1 MATSEERIK
10 VLQMIAEGTIGV
22 DEGSALLKA
31 LDIPEGKPGFGRL
44 RRDTADRRMLRVKV
58 DDSVGKRTKVNVVL
72 PMALVNAGLNIASK
86 YVDDVNSEH
95 AAALVEAI
103 DAGMTGLVLDVHEN
117 DGEHVQVFIE

>member
-10 VLQMIAEGTIGV
+10 VLQMIADGTIGV

-31 LDIPEGKPGFGRL
+31 LDIPEAKPGFGRL

-86 YVDDVNSEH
+86 YVDEVNSQH
-95 AAALVEAI
+95 AAALVDAI
-103 DAGMTGLVLDVHEN
+103 DADATGLVLEVHET

>member
-31 LDIPEGKPGFGRL
+31 LDTPEGKPGFGRL
-44 RRDTADRRMLRVKV
+44 RRDPSDRRMLRVKV
-58 DDSVGKRTKVNVVL
+58 DDRAGSRTRVNVVL

-86 YVDDVNSEH
+86 YVDEVNSEH

-103 DAGMTGLVLDVHEN
+103 DAGATGLVLEVHET